1 MTRAQGALTYP
12 DGVER
17 SRLWVAALV
26 LLSLL
31 GLAACETRERALPRT
46 RCRGHVGAAH
56 VVARGTDFGG
66 WRLIAYDGWEQRP
79 YALMFDHPK
88 VNWGCGTVGRENA
101 PLAHGGGSGI
111 TDEGPLRYV
120 LGAVLP
126 PVESVTIVF
135 QGGAV
140 VDPPL
145 GAVPGMRH
153 RFFGAMAEGTGSW
166 VVLGKDASGK
176 VVERA

>member
-1 MTRAQGALTYP
+1 MRRP
-12 DGVER
+12 R
-17 SRLWVAALV
+17 SWVAGV
-26 LLSLL
+26 VVLSLM
-31 GLAACETRERALPRT
+31 GLTSCADGDRALPRT

-56 VVARGTDFGG
+56 VVARGSEFGG
-66 WRLIAYDGWEQRP
+66 WRLIAYDGWENRE
-79 YALMFDHPK
+79 YALMFDHPA

-101 PLAHGGGSGI
+101 SLAHGGGSGE
-111 TDEGPLRYV
+111 TDRGPLRYV

-126 PVESVTIVF
+126 PVESVTLIF
-135 QGGAV
+135 QGGNV

-145 GAVPGMRH
+145 GGAPGMRH

-176 VVERA
+176 VVARA

>member
-1 MTRAQGALTYP
+1 VRRP
-12 DGVER
+12 RR
-17 SRLWVAALV
+17 SSARHPVVTLV
-26 LLSLL
+26 VLSLL
-31 GLAACETRERALPRT
+31 GLTSCAEGEPALPRT

-56 VVARGTDFGG
+56 VVARGNDFGG
-66 WRLIAYDGWEQRP
+66 WRLIAYDGWESRP
-79 YALMFDHPK
+79 YALMFDHPD

-101 PLAHGGGSGI
+101 PLAHGGGSGE
-111 TDEGPLRYV
+111 TDRGPLRYV

-126 PVESVTIVF
+126 PVESVTVIF

-145 GAVPGMRH
+145 GGVPGMRH
-153 RFFGAMAEGTGSW
+153 RFFGAMSPGTGSW
-166 VVLGKDASGK
+166 VVLGKDATGK